1 MVNIPFDLKKKSF
14 EKISTSS
21 KNKMTGELKHDTS
34 TTLLYGLQQHLT
46 DKIDIGSIPHTE
58 GKTSIS
64 NFIVSKIKGK
74 KKLKDKNRVMVNS
87 NYCFY
92 KASESVNTVLY
103 FEQ

>member
-1 MVNIPFDLKKKSF
+1 
-14 EKISTSS
+14 
-21 KNKMTGELKHDTS
+21 MTDELKHYTS

-58 GKTSIS
+58 GKTFIS

-74 KKLKDKNRVMVNS
+74 KNKLKDKNRVMINS

-92 KASESVNTVLY
+92 KASKSVNTVLY

>member
-1 MVNIPFDLKKKSF
+1 
-14 EKISTSS
+14 
-21 KNKMTGELKHDTS
+21 MTGELKHDTS

-74 KKLKDKNRVMVNS
+74 KKTKRQKQS
-87 NYCFY
+87 NGNQQLLFLQS
-92 KASESVNTVLY
+92 K
-103 FEQ
+103 